1 MKEMVAAENGSKQQ
15 MPLQERLSS
24 TQPEAT
30 DRLRSNKMANNHQ
43 IITNNLDQII
53 TNNQYQIIIK

>member
-1 MKEMVAAENGSKQQ
+1 MVAAENGSKQQ

-53 TNNQYQIIIK
+53 IKS